1 MEEPVSE
8 EDLRE
13 LVETIFAD
21 EIERRVELECEDR
34 VLTEVSER
42 LSLLRAGSPV
52 LMRDV

>member
-8 EDLRE
+8 EGLSE
-13 LVETIFAD
+13 LIERVFAE
-21 EIERRVELECEDR
+21 EIERRVAQECEDR

-42 LSLLRAGSPV
+42 LSHLRAESPV